1 MSKFNLTIPT
11 LLGTE
16 QVVAFEVKEL
26 GYEISKV
33 DNGSVSFVGDE
44 EAIAVLNINLRA
56 AERVMIK
63 LASFPA
69 TTFDMLFEGVRSIR
83 WEDLLP
89 RDAQFPVT
97 GHALKSALH
106 SVPDCQSI
114 VKKAIVERLSQK
126 YSISGRLEESGPLF
140 PIRFAIMKDVATI
153 YIDTSGPSL
162 YKRGYRVESVI
173 APMRETLA
181 FSMVSLSF
189 WKGDRPFIDPFC
201 GSGTIPIEAA
211 LFAINRAPGLKRRFV
226 AETWRHILPR
236 ELWHDIRQE
245 AREAERHDIDTHIF
259 ASDIDPEAIKIAKQN
274 AINAGVADRIHFELK
289 DVADITPFREKGVIC
304 CNPPYG
310 ERLMDA
316 KSCQALYRTMGKKFS
331 QFEEA
336 KKLILTSHEEF
347 EKYYGREAD
356 KRRKLYNGML
366 KCYVYQYF

>member
-1 MSKFNLTIPT
+1 MSKFTLTIPT

-33 DNGSVSFVGDE
+33 DNGSVSFGGDE

-56 AERVMIK
+56 AERVMINLK
-63 LASFPA
+63 SFRA
-69 TTFDMLFEGVRSIR
+69 DTFDMLFEGVRAIP
-83 WEDLLP
+83 WENFLP
-89 RDAQFPVT
+89 PDAQFPVT
-97 GHALKSALH
+97 GYALKSKLH
-106 SVPDCQSI
+106 SVPDCQAI
-114 VKKAIVERLSQK
+114 VKKSIVERLSKK
-126 YSISGRLEESGPLF
+126 YGITTRLEESGGMYPV
-140 PIRFAIMKDVATI
+140 RFAIMKDIATI
-153 YIDTSGPSL
+153 YIDTSGTSL
-162 YKRGYRVESVI
+162 YKRGYRAESVI

-211 LFAINRAPGLKRRFV
+211 LFATKRAPGIKRRFV
-226 AETWRHILPR
+226 AETWKNLMPK
-236 ELWHDIRQE
+236 ELWRDIRQE
-245 AREAERHDIDTHIF
+245 AKETECHDVKTKIY

-274 AINAGVADRIHFELK
+274 AENAGVLDKIHFEVRDVK
-289 DVADITPFREKGVIC
+289 DLVPFRAKGVIC

-316 KSCQALYRTMGKKFS
+316 KSCQALYRTMGKKFE
-331 QFEEA
+331 QFTEA
-336 KKLILTSHEEF
+336 KKLILTSHEQF
-347 EKYYGREAD
+347 EKFYGKEAD

-366 KCYVYQYF
+366 KCYVYHYF

>member
-1 MSKFNLTIPT
+1 MSKFSLTIPT

-26 GYEISKV
+26 GYEVSKV
-33 DNGSVSFVGDE
+33 DNGSVSFTGDE
-44 EAIAVLNINLRA
+44 EAIAVCNINLRA

-63 LASFPA
+63 LSQFKA

-83 WEDLLP
+83 WEDFFP
-89 RDAQFPVT
+89 ADAQFPVS
-97 GHALKSALH
+97 GYALKSKLH

-114 VKKAIVERLSQK
+114 VKKAIVERLSKK
-126 YSISGRLEESGPLF
+126 YGITTRLEESGPLF
-140 PIRFAIMKDVATI
+140 PVRFAIMKDVATI
-153 YIDTSGPSL
+153 YIDTTGPSL
-162 YKRGYRVESVI
+162 YKRGYRAESVI

-181 FSMVSLSF
+181 FSMISLSF
-189 WKGDRPFIDPFC
+189 WKGDRMFIDPFC

-211 LFAINRAPGLKRRFV
+211 LFATNRAPGIKRRFV
-226 AETWRHILPR
+226 SETWRNLIPQT
-236 ELWHDIRQE
+236 LWKDIRLE
-245 AREAERHDIDTHIF
+245 AKENECHDKETKIF

-274 AINAGVADRIHFELK
+274 AINAGVADKIHFEVK
-289 DVADITPFREKGVIC
+289 DVSDITPFKEKGVIC

-310 ERLMDA
+310 ERLMDV

-331 QFEEA
+331 HFTEA

-347 EKYYGREAD
+347 EKYYGKEAD

>member
-44 EAIAVLNINLRA
+44 EAIAVLNVNLRA

-63 LASFPA
+63 LASFKA
-69 TTFDMLFEGVRSIR
+69 TTFDALFEGVRGIH
-83 WEDLLP
+83 WEELLP
-89 RDAQFPVT
+89 ADAQFPVT
-97 GHALKSALH
+97 GYALKSALH
-106 SVPDCQSI
+106 SVPDCQAI
-114 VKKAIVERLSQK
+114 VKKAIVERLSKK
-126 YSISGRLEESGPLF
+126 YGITGRLEETGGLYPV
-140 PIRFAIMKDVATI
+140 RFAIMKDVATI
-153 YIDTSGPSL
+153 YLDTSGPSL

-181 FSMVSLSF
+181 FSMISLSF

-211 LFAINRAPGLKRRFV
+211 MFATNRAPGLKRRFV
-226 AETWRHILPR
+226 AETWRNLMPK
-236 ELWHDIRQE
+236 ELWKDIRTE
-245 AREAERHDIDTHIF
+245 ARENENPNRETQIF

-274 AINAGVADRIHFELK
+274 AINAGVADKIHFELK

-310 ERLMDA
+310 ERLMDK

-331 QFEEA
+331 QFTEA

-347 EKYYGREAD
+347 EKYYGKEAD

-366 KCYVYQYF
+366 KCYVYHYF

>member
-33 DNGSVSFVGDE
+33 DNGTVSFVGDE
-44 EAIAVLNINLRA
+44 EAIAVLNVNLRA

-69 TTFDMLFEGVRSIR
+69 TTFDMLFEGVKAIS
-83 WEDLLP
+83 WEDFLP
-89 RDAQFPVT
+89 LDAQFPVT
-97 GHALKSALH
+97 GYALKSQLH

-114 VKKAIVERLSQK
+114 VKRAIVERLSKK
-126 YSISGRLEESGPLF
+126 YGITTRLEETGGMYPV
-140 PIRFAIMKDVATI
+140 RFAIMKDVATI
-153 YIDTSGPSL
+153 YIDTSGTSL

-211 LFAINRAPGLKRRFV
+211 LFATNRAPGIKRRFV
-226 AETWRHILPR
+226 AETWRNLMTK
-236 ELWHDIRQE
+236 ELWRDIRIE
-245 AREAERHDIDTHIF
+245 AKEAEIHDRETKIF
-259 ASDIDPEAIKIAKQN
+259 ASDIDPDAIKIAKKN
-274 AINAGVADRIHFELK
+274 AENAGVADKIHFEVK
-289 DVADITPFREKGVIC
+289 DVADITPFSEKGVIC

-316 KSCQALYRTMGKKFS
+316 HSCQALYRTMGKKFS
-331 QFEEA
+331 QFPDA
-336 KKLILTSHEEF
+336 KKLILTSHEQF
-347 EKYYGREAD
+347 EKFYGATAD

>member
-26 GYEISKV
+26 GYEISKI
-33 DNGSVSFVGDE
+33 DNGLVSFVGDE
-44 EAIAVLNINLRA
+44 ESIAVLNINLRA

-63 LASFPA
+63 LASFKA
-69 TTFDMLFEGVRSIR
+69 DTFDMLYEGVRAIR
-83 WEDLLP
+83 WEDFLP
-89 RDAQFPVT
+89 LDAQFPVT
-97 GHALKSALH
+97 GYALKSQLH

-114 VKKAIVERLSQK
+114 VKKAIVDRMSKK
-126 YSISGRLEESGPLF
+126 YNIASRLEESGGLYPV
-140 PIRFAIMKDVATI
+140 RFAIMKDVATI
-153 YIDTSGPSL
+153 YLDTSGPSL
-162 YKRGYRVESVI
+162 YKRGYRMESVI

-211 LFAINRAPGLKRRFV
+211 LFATNKAPGLKRRFV
-226 AETWRHILPR
+226 AETWQNLIPHNV
-236 ELWHDIRQE
+236 WHDIRLE
-245 AREAERHDIDTHIF
+245 ARENEYHEKETKIF

-274 AINAGVADRIHFELK
+274 AVNAGVADKIEFSVK
-289 DVADITPFREKGVIC
+289 DVKDITPFSEKGVIC

-316 KSCQALYRTMGKKFS
+316 RSCQALYRTMGKKFS
-331 QFEEA
+331 QFSEA
-336 KKLILTSHEEF
+336 KKLILTSHEQF
-347 EKYYGREAD
+347 ERYYGKEAD

-366 KCYVYQYF
+366 KCYVYHYF

>member
-16 QVVAFEVKEL
+16 QVVAFDVKEL

-33 DNGSVSFVGDE
+33 DNGTVSFVGDE
-44 EAIAVLNINLRA
+44 EAIAVLNVNLRA

-63 LASFPA
+63 LASFRA
-69 TTFDMLFEGVRSIR
+69 DTFDMLFEGVRAIQ
-83 WEDLLP
+83 WENYLP
-89 RDAQFPVT
+89 LDAQFPVT
-97 GHALKSALH
+97 GYALKSALH

-114 VKKAIVERLSQK
+114 VKKAIVERLSKK
-126 YSISGRLEESGPLF
+126 YGITTRLEESGGMYPV
-140 PIRFAIMKDVATI
+140 RFAIMKDVATI
-153 YIDTSGPSL
+153 YIDTSGTSL

-189 WKGDRPFIDPFC
+189 WKGDRFFCDPFC

-211 LFAINRAPGLKRRFV
+211 LFATNKAPGLKRRFV
-226 AETWRHILPR
+226 AETWKNLMTTD
-236 ELWHDIRQE
+236 LWRDIRTE
-245 AREAERHDIDTHIF
+245 SREAEIHDRETMIF
-259 ASDIDPEAIKIAKQN
+259 ASDIDPDAIKIAKQN
-274 AINAGVADRIHFELK
+274 AENAGVLDKIHFEVK
-289 DVADITPFREKGVIC
+289 DVADIKPFKEKGVIC

-316 KSCQALYRTMGKKFS
+316 RSCQALYRTMGKKFS
-331 QFEEA
+331 QFPEA
-336 KKLILTSHEEF
+336 KKLILTSHEQF
-347 EKYYGREAD
+347 EKYYGKTAD

-366 KCYVYQYF
+366 KCYVYHYF

>member
-1 MSKFNLTIPT
+1 MAKFNLTIPT

-63 LASFPA
+63 LASFRA
-69 TTFDMLFEGVRSIR
+69 TSFDMLFEGVRAIR
-83 WEDLLP
+83 WEDYLP
-89 RDAQFPVT
+89 KDAQFPVT
-97 GHALKSALH
+97 GYALKSELH

-114 VKKAIVERLSQK
+114 VKKAIVERLSKK
-126 YSISGRLEESGPLF
+126 YGITTRLEESGGMYPV
-140 PIRFAIMKDVATI
+140 RFAIMKDIATI
-153 YIDTSGPSL
+153 YIDTSGTSL
-162 YKRGYRVESVI
+162 YKRGYRAESVI

-211 LFAINRAPGLKRRFV
+211 LFATNKAPGLKRRFV
-226 AETWRHILPR
+226 AETWRNLIPK
-236 ELWHDIRQE
+236 EVWHDIRIE
-245 AREAERHDIDTHIF
+245 AKEAENHDRETKIF
-259 ASDIDPEAIKIAKQN
+259 ASDIDPGAIKIARQN
-274 AINAGVADRIHFELK
+274 AINAGVADKIHFEVK
-289 DVADITPFREKGVIC
+289 DVKDIKPFKDKGVIC

-316 KSCQALYRTMGKKFS
+316 HSCQSLYRVMGKKFAE
-331 QFEEA
+331 FTEA
-336 KKLILTSHEEF
+336 KKLILTSHEQF
-347 EKYYGREAD
+347 ERYYGSTAD

-366 KCYVYQYF
+366 KCYVYHYF

>member
-44 EAIAVLNINLRA
+44 EAIAVLNVNLRA
-56 AERVMIK
+56 AERVMIE
-63 LASFPA
+63 LATFRA
-69 TTFDMLFEGVRSIR
+69 TSFDMLFEGVRGIR
-83 WEDLLP
+83 WEDFLP
-89 RDAQFPVT
+89 PDAQFPVT
-97 GHALKSALH
+97 GYALKSALH

-114 VKKAIVERLSQK
+114 VKKAIVERLSKK
-126 YSISGRLEESGPLF
+126 YGITTRLEESGGLY

-162 YKRGYRVESVI
+162 YKRGYRMESVI

-189 WKGDRPFIDPFC
+189 WKGDRYFCDPFC

-211 LFAINRAPGLKRRFV
+211 LFATNRAPGLKRRFV
-226 AETWRHILPR
+226 AETWRNLLPKD
-236 ELWHDIRQE
+236 LWRDIRQE
-245 AREAERHDIDTHIF
+245 AKENENHDRETMIF

-274 AINAGVADRIHFELK
+274 AINAGVYDKIHFEVK
-289 DVADITPFREKGVIC
+289 DVADIAPWRDKGVIC

-310 ERLMDA
+310 ERLMD
-316 KSCQALYRTMGKKFS
+316 KNSCQALYRTMGKKFA
-331 QFEEA
+331 QFPEA
-336 KKLILTSHEEF
+336 KKLILTSHEQF
-347 EKYYGREAD
+347 EKYYGKEAD

-366 KCYVYQYF
+366 KCYVYHYF

>member
-33 DNGSVSFVGDE
+33 DNGTVSFVGDE
-44 EAIAVLNINLRA
+44 EAIAVLNVNLRA

-63 LASFPA
+63 LASFRA
-69 TTFDMLFEGVRSIR
+69 DTFDMLFEGVRAIQ
-83 WEDLLP
+83 WENFMP
-89 RDAQFPVT
+89 IDAQFPVT
-97 GHALKSALH
+97 GYALKSALH

-114 VKKAIVERLSQK
+114 VKKSIVERLSKK
-126 YSISGRLEESGPLF
+126 YGITTRLEETGGMYPV
-140 PIRFAIMKDVATI
+140 RFAIMKDIATI
-153 YIDTSGPSL
+153 YIDTSGTSL
-162 YKRGYRVESVI
+162 YKRGYRAESVI

-211 LFAINRAPGLKRRFV
+211 LFATNRAPGIKRRFV
-226 AETWRHILPR
+226 AETWKNIMSKS
-236 ELWHDIRQE
+236 LWRDIRLE
-245 AREAERHDIDTHIF
+245 AKEKECHDRETKIF
-259 ASDIDPEAIKIAKQN
+259 ASDIDPKAVKIAKQN
-274 AINAGVADRIHFELK
+274 AENAGVADKIHFEVK
-289 DVADITPFREKGVIC
+289 DVKDIKPFTEKGVIC

-316 KSCQALYRTMGKKFS
+316 RSCQSLYRTMGRKFA
-331 QFEEA
+331 QFPEA
-336 KKLILTSHEEF
+336 KKLILTSHEQF
-347 EKYYGREAD
+347 EKYYGSTAD

>member
-1 MSKFNLTIPT
+1 MSKLNLTIPT

-33 DNGSVSFVGDE
+33 DNGTVSFVGDE
-44 EAIAVLNINLRA
+44 EAIAVLNVNLRA
-56 AERVMIK
+56 AERVLIK
-63 LASFPA
+63 LSSFRA
-69 TTFDMLFEGVRSIR
+69 DTFDMLFEGVRAIN
-83 WEDLLP
+83 WENFLP
-89 RDAQFPVT
+89 PDAQFPVT
-97 GHALKSALH
+97 GYALKSALH

-114 VKKAIVERLSQK
+114 VKKAIVERLSKK
-126 YSISGRLEESGPLF
+126 YGITGRLEETGGMYPV
-140 PIRFAIMKDVATI
+140 RFAIMKDVATI
-153 YIDTSGPSL
+153 YIDTSGTSL
-162 YKRGYRVESVI
+162 YKRGYRVESVL

-211 LFAINRAPGLKRRFV
+211 LFATNRAPGIKRRFV
-226 AETWRHILPR
+226 AETWKNLMPI
-236 ELWHDIRQE
+236 ELWRDIRQE
-245 AREAERHDIDTHIF
+245 AKEKEVHDRETKIF

-274 AINAGVADRIHFELK
+274 AENAGVLDKIHFEVK
-289 DVADITPFREKGVIC
+289 DVADITPFYEKGVIC

-316 KSCQALYRTMGKKFS
+316 RSCQALYRTMGRKFD
-331 QFEEA
+331 QFKEA
-336 KKLILTSHEEF
+336 KKLILTSHEQF
-347 EKYYGREAD
+347 EKYYGKEAD

-366 KCYVYQYF
+366 KCYVYHYF